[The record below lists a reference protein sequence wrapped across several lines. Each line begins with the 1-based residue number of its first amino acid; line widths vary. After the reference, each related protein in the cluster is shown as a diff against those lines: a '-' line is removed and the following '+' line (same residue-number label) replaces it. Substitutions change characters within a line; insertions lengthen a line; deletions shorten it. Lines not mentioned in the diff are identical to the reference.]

1 MATRAELH
9 EKYGI
14 YRLMKPDI
22 ANKELTQEEAEMCE
36 KFLQVSRECFDNL
49 NNDDSGDIE

>member
-14 YRLMKPDI
+14 YRIMKPDI
-22 ANKELTQEEAEMCE
+22 ANKELTQEEAEMYE

>member
-22 ANKELTQEEAEMCE
+22 ANKELTQEEAEMYE

>member
-22 ANKELTQEEAEMCE
+22 ANKELTQEEAEMYE
-36 KFLQVSRECFDNL
+36 KFLQVSRECFDDL

>member
-22 ANKELTQEEAEMCE
+22 ANKELTQEEAEMYE

-49 NNDDSGDIE
+49 NNDDSGDVE